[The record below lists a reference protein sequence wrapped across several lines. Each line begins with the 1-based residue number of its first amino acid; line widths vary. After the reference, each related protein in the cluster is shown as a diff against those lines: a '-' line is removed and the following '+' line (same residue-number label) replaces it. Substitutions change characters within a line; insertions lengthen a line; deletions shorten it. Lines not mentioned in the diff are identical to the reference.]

1 MVLLESFEREGFN
14 EGDLEIDLRCGRYSI
29 LSTFLSLKIQVNY
42 FKWFWKGK
50 IVEQLVHT
58 WANITSN
65 TSLYYK
71 KRSLRFKSYS
81 SPNFSASPCLLFPH
95 PPSSVKFI
103 SGGSL
108 KRWNL
113 RRVGSLCQLHWHS
126 QIENNEK
133 NCF

>member
-1 MVLLESFEREGFN
+1 MFVG
-14 EGDLEIDLRCGRYSI
+14 C
-29 LSTFLSLKIQVNY
+29 
-42 FKWFWKGK
+42 
-50 IVEQLVHT
+50 
-58 WANITSN
+58 
-65 TSLYYK
+65 
-71 KRSLRFKSYS
+71 
-81 SPNFSASPCLLFPH
+81 P

-133 NCF
+133 NCFKKNSNELKLFVDNILQIVGYNFTIPINFLKKFMQKSRNQ